1 MISNPKI
8 TKKIKFLE
16 ERIKFYNLILK
27 SIDKVIFRVDPKN
40 GEILEVLGNT
50 IKLFGVKKVEILKNK
65 KWLIDKFCCFFVRAL
80 IQKEKEVI
88 SDYTDINGNVKKIRM
103 GFYSIDGHF
112 FIVCDDFTN
121 LWRIQEEIEREK
133 DFLNSIINSIPQ
145 GIVLLDPKNLKVLK
159 YKTSIHTKAFCEAL
173 GVAEGVS
180 LYDTLPQNMLNF
192 IKHYVDEVWMA
203 GGYKV
208 IPFEINFENLNAH
221 LQLTFVKTGKW
232 GVIIVVNDLTELTEL
247 KKKYEYLSLH
257 DPLTNLPNRRYIIE
271 QLKQLIIQAKRHN
284 RKVAVLFVDVDNFK
298 YINDTYGHDVGD
310 EFLKN
315 ISRCLIHS
323 LRPGDLVGRMGGDE
337 FIIVLDDVAKVE
349 DIQMVC
355 RRILENCKNFK
366 YNDIKIVVTMSIGIS
381 VYPDDSENYEEL
393 IKFADIA
400 MYNSKQKGKNTFEFY
415 SKELAEKLKQRI
427 EMINKIVDAIE
438 KEKFVVFYQP
448 ILDISRIENFNQI
461 KEEIINKDLVIG
473 FEALV
478 RWFEDGKLIPPL
490 SFIPLAEE
498 NNLIFDIGKIVLRKS
513 MNEMKNINK
522 MLFVNASAK
531 EFEHPLYF
539 DTLLKIVEETNFN
552 PSKLNIEITES
563 LIIRNI
569 DYFVKMSSSLINRGT
584 RICIDDFGSGYSSF
598 SSLVQLP
605 ANMIKIDRSFV
616 AKIEEDEKVRKI
628 VKTMVDIA
636 YILGFD
642 VVAEGVETIE
652 QLKILQEL
660 NCKYAQGFLFFKPMP
675 LEELLIQLAPA
686 RN

>member
-1 MISNPKI
+1 
-8 TKKIKFLE
+8 
-16 ERIKFYNLILK
+16 
-27 SIDKVIFRVDPKN
+27 
-40 GEILEVLGNT
+40 
-50 IKLFGVKKVEILKNK
+50 
-65 KWLIDKFCCFFVRAL
+65 
-80 IQKEKEVI
+80 
-88 SDYTDINGNVKKIRM
+88 
-103 GFYSIDGHF
+103 
-112 FIVCDDFTN
+112 
-121 LWRIQEEIEREK
+121 
-133 DFLNSIINSIPQ
+133 
-145 GIVLLDPKNLKVLK
+145 
-159 YKTSIHTKAFCEAL
+159 
-173 GVAEGVS
+173 
-180 LYDTLPQNMLNF
+180 
-192 IKHYVDEVWMA
+192 
-203 GGYKV
+203 
-208 IPFEINFENLNAH
+208 
-221 LQLTFVKTGKW
+221 
-232 GVIIVVNDLTELTEL
+232 
-247 KKKYEYLSLH
+247 
-257 DPLTNLPNRRYIIE
+257 
-271 QLKQLIIQAKRHN
+271 LIIQAKRHN

-337 FIIVLDDVAKVE
+337 FIVVLDDVAKVE

-355 RRILENCKNFK
+355 RRILENCKNF
-366 YNDIKIVVTMSIGIS
+366 NHRDIKIAATMSIGVS
-381 VYPDDSENYEEL
+381 VYPDDSEDYEEL
-393 IKFADIA
+393 IRFADIA

-539 DTLLKIVEETNFN
+539 DTLLKIVEETNFD

-569 DYFVKMSSSLINRGT
+569 DYFMKMSSSLINRGI

-616 AKIEEDEKVRKI
+616 SKIEEDEKVRKI